1 MQIIQQSGHTACE
14 HCGARPRW
22 CRPFFLK
29 VFSFYLRT
37 RNLGMFIKWA
47 NHGLFLFIFVLFTFL
62 SKWQIYNLN
71 RMNWKKRRWCAGD
84 SNWGDRIEGADES
97 TELWLP
103 PYVGMLKYQKF
114 HIYILYVFANISLMN
129 YELWRQFK
137 QFLQINLESQFTILW
152 KEKYSRYFIILKS
165 YAITFRWQCCWLT
178 RFFKIISI
186 DCLTNDERL

>member
-1 MQIIQQSGHTACE
+1 MHDGQETSVTRFGKISPLWHNFCKLWPFWKSSFNSWEHFEFTLAKFIFFWANLQCLKWPNNMQIIQQSGHTACE

-103 PYVGMLKYQKF
+103 PPLCRNVKIPKVAYLHIICFCKYIQ
-114 HIYILYVFANISLMN
+114 A
-129 YELWRQFK
+129 
-137 QFLQINLESQFTILW
+137 
-152 KEKYSRYFIILKS
+152 
-165 YAITFRWQCCWLT
+165 
-178 RFFKIISI
+178 
-186 DCLTNDERL
+186 